1 MTETAERNREEYKHY
16 AQACLDLVTHST
28 DPATRATFTA
38 MALAW
43 LKLAGEIMEKGSKH
57 LAGLSGF

>member
-1 MTETAERNREEYKHY
+1 MTETAQRNREEYERY
-16 AQACLDLVTHST
+16 ARACLDLVTHST

-43 LKLAGEIMEKGSKH
+43 LKLAGWIMEEGSRH
-57 LAGLSGF
+57 LGRLNGF